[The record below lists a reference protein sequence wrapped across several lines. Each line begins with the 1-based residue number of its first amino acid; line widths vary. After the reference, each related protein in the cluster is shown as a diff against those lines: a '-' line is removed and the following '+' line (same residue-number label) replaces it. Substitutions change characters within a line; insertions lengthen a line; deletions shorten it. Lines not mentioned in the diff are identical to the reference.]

1 MFEPLTQRLERL
13 QEDERGVS
21 PVVGFV
27 LIFALIML
35 VFTIYQADVVPA
47 QNKEVEFEH
56 SQVVEADMGQLN
68 DAIQEASTSGLP
80 QSATVATGLQ
90 YPSRALAIN
99 PGNPSGALETSGTQ
113 QVEISGLSGSSGY
126 WSSSSRD
133 PFETRLVSYQSNYN
147 QMQQETEYTVE
158 NGLLVK
164 DYSPEDATSD
174 DFALGSDGTMISENG
189 EQINLVLV
197 GGEYQESSIT
207 SSVTAT
213 PVSTSTE
220 YHQLE
225 SNSGMIRVPT
235 SLSEDVWQN
244 EIVDGAAGIQSV
256 TVSEGVATLNL
267 KDQEYELRL
276 TKVSLRTST
285 EPSATYLKSESP
297 FDPSETIDTTVGESE
312 TFTVSV
318 RDKFGNLY
326 TSDDVMISA
335 DKNGAAGNLSS
346 NSQSPN
352 DEGRATFTYKP
363 ADTDAGT
370 VEIELSINGGGED
383 YESVTYELNVSDG
396 SDGNGDGTA
405 PAFSP
410 GDLTNGYQ
418 LGVIVKS
425 ASADEVVFENIGSK
439 DVTAT
444 AVRVSGDFRRQG
456 NSGGSPPETV
466 SFAGKNI
473 ELNGNLTSLGS
484 DEYPITAGDSTSVSF
499 DPNTQKSVK
508 GGFLIIT
515 VQYEYTQDGET
526 ETTAATY
533 AVAIGQ

>member
-1 MFEPLTQRLERL
+1 MFEPLTRRLERL
-13 QEDERGVS
+13 SEDERGVS

-27 LIFALIML
+27 LMFALVML
-35 VFTIYQADVVPA
+35 IFTLYQADVVPA
-47 QNKEVEFEH
+47 QNAEVEFEH
-56 SQVVEADMGQLN
+56 SQRVGADMNQLN

-99 PGNPSGALETSGTQ
+99 PGNPSGSLGTSSAQ
-113 QVEISGLSGSSGY
+113 QVELSGLSGSSGY

-133 PFETRLVSYQSNYN
+133 SFETLLVSYQSNYN
-147 QMQQETEYTVE
+147 QMQQETEYTIE

-164 DYSPEDATSD
+164 DYTPADSTSD

-189 EQINLVLV
+189 NQINLVLV
-197 GGEYQESSIT
+197 GGEYQESAIT

-225 SNSGMIRVPT
+225 SSGSGTIKVPT

-256 TVSEGVATLNL
+256 TVSGGVAALNL
-267 KDQEYELRL
+267 KNQEYELRL
-276 TKVSLRTST
+276 TKVTLGASS
-285 EPSATYLKSESP
+285 EPSATYLKSENPS
-297 FDPSETIDTTVGESE
+297 DPSETIDATVGESE

-318 RDKFGNLY
+318 RDEFGNAY
-326 TSDDVMISA
+326 TSDDVTVSA
-335 DKNGAAGNLSS
+335 DKNGAAGSLSPS
-346 NSQSPN
+346 GGVSPG
-352 DEGRATFTYKP
+352 DEGRTTFTYEP
-363 ADTDAGT
+363 ADGDAGNT

-383 YESVTYELNVSDG
+383 YETVTYELDVGDDSEADN
-396 SDGNGDGTA
+396 DGTV

-425 ASADEVVFENIGSK
+425 A
-439 DVTAT
+439 
-444 AVRVSGDFRRQG
+444 
-456 NSGGSPPETV
+456 
-466 SFAGKNI
+466 
-473 ELNGNLTSLGS
+473 
-484 DEYPITAGDSTSVSF
+484 
-499 DPNTQKSVK
+499 
-508 GGFLIIT
+508 
-515 VQYEYTQDGET
+515 
-526 ETTAATY
+526 
-533 AVAIGQ
+533 